1 VVFAIVIKLA
11 AEARDTKPH
20 SQEWLCYLSSL
31 NSTPENEMNSRKPID
46 DELPSFRLDGR
57 LAIITGASD
66 GIGRAFALAYARTG
80 AEVVLVSRTREKLLE
95 VQRSVETTGGNAR
108 VIRADVSKIEEIRSI
123 EQEVSRL
130 IKGKGLSL
138 VLVNCAGF
146 GFTKPALDITE
157 EDWDRILDVHAKGTF
172 FCCQSLGRLMIERGY
187 GKIINLSSTWSTS
200 TDMGKSVYGAAKAG
214 VSYLTAALSTE
225 WAPLGVRVNAIA
237 PTSTLTESTS
247 RSFRENEARAQRLL
261 SRIKLGR
268 FAEPSDL
275 VGAAVF
281 LASPASDF
289 ITGQTLFVDG
299 GWHAGG

>member
-1 VVFAIVIKLA
+1 MPA
-11 AEARDTKPH
+11 
-20 SQEWLCYLSSL
+20 Q
-31 NSTPENEMNSRKPID
+31 EMNSSDLQP

-57 LAIITGASD
+57 LAVITGASD
-66 GIGRAFALAYARTG
+66 GIGRAFALAYSRSG

-95 VQRSVETTGGNAR
+95 VQRSIEAAGGRAH
-108 VIRADVSKIEEIRSI
+108 VVRADVGKIDDIRSI
-123 EQEVSRL
+123 EREVSR
-130 IKGKGLSL
+130 IVASSKDKGRELAL

-157 EDWDRILDVHAKGTF
+157 EDWDKILDVHAKGTF
-172 FCCQSLGRLMIERGY
+172 FCCQCMGRLMIERGY
-187 GKIINLSSTWSTS
+187 GKIVNLSSTWSVS
-200 TDMGKSVYGAAKAG
+200 TDMGKSVYGIAKAG

-225 WAPLGVRVNAIA
+225 WASLGVRVNAIA

-247 RSFRENEARAQRLL
+247 RSFRENEARAKKLL

-281 LASPASDF
+281 LASAASDF
-289 ITGQTLFVDG
+289 VTGHTLFVDG

>member
-1 VVFAIVIKLA
+1 M
-11 AEARDTKPH
+11 T
-20 SQEWLCYLSSL
+20 
-31 NSTPENEMNSRKPID
+31 EMNSNSATAVD
-46 DELPSFRLDGR
+46 LPSFRLDGR
-57 LAIITGASD
+57 LAVITGASD
-66 GIGRAFALAYARTG
+66 GIGRAFALAYSRSG

-95 VQRSVETTGGNAR
+95 VKRTIEAAGGR
-108 VIRADVSKIEEIRSI
+108 THVITADVAKIDEIGSI
-123 EQEVSRL
+123 EKEVSRL
-130 IKGKGLSL
+130 IDKREKGRDLSL

-146 GFTKPALDITE
+146 GFTKPAFEITE

-172 FCCQSLGRLMIERGY
+172 FCCQRIGRLMVDRGY
-187 GKIINLSSTWSTS
+187 GKIINLSSTWSAS

-268 FAEPSDL
+268 FAEPADL
-275 VGAAVF
+275 VGAAIF

-289 ITGQTLFVDG
+289 ITGHTLFVDG

>member
-1 VVFAIVIKLA
+1 MP
-11 AEARDTKPH
+11 T
-20 SQEWLCYLSSL
+20 
-31 NSTPENEMNSRKPID
+31 NEMNSSKPNPG
-46 DELPSFRLDGR
+46 ELPSFRLDGR
-57 LAIITGASD
+57 LAVITGASD
-66 GIGRAFALAYARTG
+66 GIGRACALAYSRSG
-80 AEVVLVSRTREKLLE
+80 ADVVLVSRTREKLLE
-95 VQRSVETTGGNAR
+95 VKSAIEAAGG
-108 VIRADVSKIEEIRSI
+108 RAHVLRANVSKTEDIRSI
-123 EQEVSRL
+123 EQEVHRL
-130 IKGKGLSL
+130 IKGGDLAL
-138 VLVNCAGF
+138 VLINCAGF

-157 EDWDRILDVHAKGTF
+157 EDWDKLLDIHAKGTF
-172 FCCQSLGRLMIERGY
+172 FCCQAMGRLMIERGY
-187 GKIINLSSTWSTS
+187 GKIINLSSTWSAS

-237 PTSTLTESTS
+237 PTSTLTESTN

-289 ITGQTLFVDG
+289 ITGHTLFVDG
-299 GWHAGG
+299 GWHAAS

>member
-1 VVFAIVIKLA
+1 M
-11 AEARDTKPH
+11 H
-20 SQEWLCYLSSL
+20 SRETQS
-31 NSTPENEMNSRKPID
+31 

-57 LAIITGASD
+57 LAVITGASD
-66 GIGRAFALAYARTG
+66 GIGRAFALAYARSG

-95 VQRSVETTGGNAR
+95 VHRSVEAVGGKAH
-108 VIRADVSKIEEIRSI
+108 VITADVGKIGEIRSI
-123 EQEVSRL
+123 EQEVAML
-130 IKGKGLSL
+130 IEGRNLAV

-146 GFTKPALDITE
+146 GFTKAALETTE
-157 EDWDRILDVHAKGTF
+157 EDWDEILDVHAKGTF
-172 FCCQSLGRLMIERGY
+172 FCCQSLGKLMVERGY
-187 GKIINLSSTWSTS
+187 GKIINLSSTWSVS
-200 TDMGKSVYGAAKAG
+200 TDAGKSVYGIAKAG

-247 RSFRENEARAQRLL
+247 RSFRENEARAQKLL
-261 SRIKLGR
+261 GRIRLGR

-289 ITGQTLFVDG
+289 ITGHTLFVDG
-299 GWHAGG
+299 GWQAGR

>member
-1 VVFAIVIKLA
+1 MPA
-11 AEARDTKPH
+11 H
-20 SQEWLCYLSSL
+20 
-31 NSTPENEMNSRKPID
+31 EMNSNDPRP
-46 DELPSFRLDGR
+46 DELPPFRLDGR
-57 LAIITGASD
+57 LAVITGASE
-66 GIGRAFALAYARTG
+66 GLGRAFALAYSRSG

-95 VQRSVETTGGNAR
+95 VQRSIEAAGGRAH
-108 VIRADVSKIEEIRSI
+108 VVRADVGKIDDIRSI
-123 EQEVSRL
+123 EQEVSR
-130 IKGKGLSL
+130 IIHSSRDKGTDKVRDLAL

-157 EDWDRILDVHAKGTF
+157 EDWDKILDVHAKGTF
-172 FCCQSLGRLMIERGY
+172 FCCQCMGRLMIERGY

-200 TDMGKSVYGAAKAG
+200 TDMGKSVYGIAKAG

-225 WAPLGVRVNAIA
+225 WASLGVRVNAIA

-247 RSFRENEARAQRLL
+247 RTFRENEARAQRLL

-275 VGAAVF
+275 VGAALF

-289 ITGQTLFVDG
+289 ITGHTLFVDG

>member
-1 VVFAIVIKLA
+1 M
-11 AEARDTKPH
+11 T
-20 SQEWLCYLSSL
+20 SS
-31 NSTPENEMNSRKPID
+31 P
-46 DELPSFRLDGR
+46 PSAPRRPPGRHHRRERRHRPRFRLDLCALGR
-57 LAIITGASD
+57 RSCPGESN
-66 GIGRAFALAYARTG
+66 AR
-80 AEVVLVSRTREKLLE
+80 KLLE

-108 VIRADVSKIEEIRSI
+108 VIRADVSKTEEIRSI
-123 EQEVSRL
+123 EQEVSSL

-187 GKIINLSSTWSTS
+187 GKIINLSSTWSAS
-200 TDMGKSVYGAAKAG
+200 TDTGKSVYGAAKAG

-237 PTSTLTESTS
+237 PTSTLTESTT

-289 ITGQTLFVDG
+289 ITGHTLFVDG
-299 GWHAGG
+299 GWHAGGYNANLKPDFPHQGLS

>member
-1 VVFAIVIKLA
+1 M
-11 AEARDTKPH
+11 PM
-20 SQEWLCYLSSL
+20 
-31 NSTPENEMNSRKPID
+31 NEMNSKELKV

-57 LAIITGASD
+57 LAVITGASD
-66 GIGRAFALAYARTG
+66 GIGRAFALAYARSG

-95 VQRSVETTGGNAR
+95 VQRSVEAVGGRAH
-108 VIRADVSKIEEIRSI
+108 VIRADVGKFDEIRSI
-123 EQEVSRL
+123 EQEVSQL
-130 IKGKGLSL
+130 IHTSGKGGDLQL

-146 GFTKPALDITE
+146 GFTKPALEITE
-157 EDWDRILDVHAKGTF
+157 GDWDQILDVHAKGTF
-172 FCCQSLGRLMIERGY
+172 FCSQFLGKLMIERGY
-187 GKIINLSSTWSTS
+187 GKIINLSSTWSAS
-200 TDMGKSVYGAAKAG
+200 TDMGKSIYGVAKAG

-247 RSFRENEARAQRLL
+247 RSFRENEARAQKLL

-268 FAEPSDL
+268 FAEPADL
-275 VGAAVF
+275 VGAALF

-289 ITGQTLFVDG
+289 ITGHTLFVDG

>member
-1 VVFAIVIKLA
+1 MPMTEINSS
-11 AEARDTKPH
+11 KP
-20 SQEWLCYLSSL
+20 
-31 NSTPENEMNSRKPID
+31 NP

-57 LAIITGASD
+57 LAVITGASD
-66 GIGRAFALAYARTG
+66 GIGRAFAIAYSRSG
-80 AEVVLVSRTREKLLE
+80 AEVVLVSRTHEKLLE
-95 VQRSVETTGGNAR
+95 VQRSIEAAGGRAHI
-108 VIRADVSKIEEIRSI
+108 IRADVSKMEEIRSI
-123 EQEVSRL
+123 EKQVSNRL
-130 IKGKGLSL
+130 NASKGKDGDLAL

-146 GFTKPALDITE
+146 GFTKPVLDITE
-157 EDWDRILDVHAKGTF
+157 EDWDKILDVHAKGTF
-172 FCCQSLGRLMIERGY
+172 FCCQSMGRLMIERGY
-187 GKIINLSSTWSTS
+187 GKIINLSSTWSAS

-247 RSFRENEARAQRLL
+247 RSFRENEARAKRLL

-268 FAEPSDL
+268 FAVPSDL

-299 GWHAGG
+299 GWHAAL